1 MPFTWDLTSFF
12 EDDVA
17 FYKKIEDVN
26 QMIHTVEE
34 SRDSILNDMTL
45 LALLNKREEIR
56 EQANNILIY
65 GSLKYYKNIKEEHC
79 ITLKKDAETFHNEVN
94 LKLSFID
101 QKVLDLGLEQ
111 IKTYIHKNK
120 DLKIYEQSLLNLFR
134 RQEHVKNEEIT
145 KKISEN
151 CNAINELLTTYN
163 AKLRDIHYG
172 EIEIDGK
179 VQEITASNFAKYM
192 ASRNRET
199 RKQAYFSVNQSFKEE
214 EEFFATVLN
223 EIYGYRIENANLEQY
238 GSVLE
243 KSLYE
248 ENIDP
253 EIVSTLI
260 QVVHQKKDCIQEYL
274 RLKARFLHI
283 DEAHLYD
290 FGVPLDTDVK
300 TKYSLEEA
308 IEIIKNALKP
318 LGDKYL
324 EVLDILLDG
333 HIDAEPDEKK
343 HQSIIFSWNTYSFM
357 NFRGSYGDLKN
368 LIHEIGHIVH
378 YYLSKEKLPF
388 LYEDSTIFVAEVAS
402 TVNEILLNR
411 YLFNQAESKE
421 EKFFYLSK
429 EIENY
434 FVYVFKQTMYTEF
447 ENALYE
453 KRETEDLTAS
463 YLSEKY
469 GEMIKSYYGDFV
481 FYDEIANI
489 EWTRLGHLY
498 RWSYYP
504 YKYATGLLMAS
515 MVVNGLVD
523 EKTIKIEQYLEFLSS
538 GSCMYPLELL
548 KKIAIDLTDSTVM
561 EYGFTIVENDIKEL
575 KKLF

>member
-1 MPFTWDLTSFF
+1 MPFTWNLTSFF
-12 EDDVA
+12 EDDAA

-223 EIYGYRIENANLEQY
+223 EIYGYRIENVNLEQY